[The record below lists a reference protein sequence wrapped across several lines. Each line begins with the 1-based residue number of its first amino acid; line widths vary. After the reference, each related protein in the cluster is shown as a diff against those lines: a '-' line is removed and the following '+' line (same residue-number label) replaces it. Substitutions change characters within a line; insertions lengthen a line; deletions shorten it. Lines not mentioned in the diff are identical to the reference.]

1 MSIDIL
7 RSIKD
12 AEAEAEQI
20 IKQSVAEARQIIS
33 DAQAQSSKLIEQAEE
48 DAVKSYKAIIAKAE
62 NSQQEEIKK
71 LNKQI
76 DNECNAIRDNA
87 SKNMKKAVEVI
98 IERIVK
104 VHGNS

>member
-7 RSIKD
+7 RSIKV

-20 IKQSVAEARQIIS
+20 IKQSIAEARQIIS
-33 DAQAQSSKLIEQAEE
+33 DAQTQSSKLIEQAEE
-48 DAVKSYKAIIAKAE
+48 EATNSYKGIIAKAE
-62 NSQQEEIKK
+62 DSQQEEIIKMK
-71 LNKQI
+71 KQI
-76 DNECNAIRDNA
+76 DDECNAIRDNA
-87 SKNMKKAVEVI
+87 NKHMKKAVDVI